1 MPIVRLCLLILSL
14 TLLSTAAYAGED
26 ADEYYRHRDSY
37 INDLKDHIACL
48 KKTNNWNGWEVCHAQ
63 NERRQKERR
72 LEELKK
78 EQMELEKELN
88 RK

>member
-1 MPIVRLCLLILSL
+1 MGRV
-14 TLLSTAAYAGED
+14 GE
-26 ADEYYRHRDSY
+26 R
-37 INDLKDHIACL
+37 
-48 KKTNNWNGWEVCHAQ
+48 CHAD

-78 EQMELEKELN
+78 EQMTLEKELG